1 MATYED
7 HLGMISAVASA
18 MGQPICDEVAF
29 VGGCTTA
36 LLLTDDFT
44 KQQVRHTDDVDLIV
58 HVISTAGWHAMV
70 DRLRGAGFRE
80 RMDEDGPICAMFLD
94 DLRVDF
100 MPDDPDILGF
110 SNQWYASAHR
120 TSSTLA
126 LPNGLR
132 IKLVAPAYFVAT
144 KIEAYLSRGKGDPL
158 MSQDIEDILTLIDGR
173 AELLDELLAAPTDLR
188 VYVSTQLRALTG
200 HRDFEYAIA
209 AAANGDDGRE
219 REIAGRV
226 ARIISLNGLT

>member
-58 HVISTAGWHAMV
+58 HVISTAGWHVMV

-126 LPNGLR
+126 LNWTR
-132 IKLVAPAYFVAT
+132 I
-144 KIEAYLSRGKGDPL
+144 
-158 MSQDIEDILTLIDGR
+158 
-173 AELLDELLAAPTDLR
+173 APT
-188 VYVSTQLRALTG
+188 
-200 HRDFEYAIA
+200 
-209 AAANGDDGRE
+209 
-219 REIAGRV
+219 
-226 ARIISLNGLT
+226 IS